1 MKRAFTLIEL
11 LVVIG
16 IIAILAGVL
25 LATLTSSTEAARAA
39 KCMTN
44 MKNLANA
51 CHSYGAACQHYP
63 NAGSVTYISIDESRG
78 IRNAKKTYN
87 ETPGWISWIS
97 RNAFP
102 ASSPTTP
109 PTIGFCGNGTEEDN
123 VFALTNGAL
132 WKYVSGNRDVY
143 VCPSHVQ
150 TKKGGKPLWS
160 YLMNA
165 SFKWDSS
172 EGYSYMN
179 SGAGV
184 SFGSLARA
192 DRILLFSEIPFR
204 GPGEWFPLGDG
215 SGGTEDDAVLQYR
228 GCKDAPGLG
237 GKSRRDG
244 EETIGCNHPLGNVK
258 HPKAWFAHVAF
269 ADAHVEKIRASGLS
283 TDALKELTTFL
294 CTGKDYA
301 LDAEGN
307 LQELK

>member
-1 MKRAFTLIEL
+1 MKRAFTLVEL

-16 IIAILAGVL
+16 IIAVLAGVL

-51 CHSYGAACQHYP
+51 CHSYGAVNRHYP
-63 NAGSVTYISIDESRG
+63 NAGSVTYIHVDESRG
-78 IRNAKKTYN
+78 IRNAKKTYD
-87 ETPGWISWIS
+87 ETRGWISWMS
-97 RNAFP
+97 CNLFP
-102 ASSPTTP
+102 SGTP
-109 PTIGFCGNGTEEDN
+109 STPQTIGFLGTGNEHDD
-123 VFALTNGAL
+123 VYALTNGAL

-143 VCPSHVQ
+143 VCPCHVQ
-150 TKKGGKPLWS
+150 AKKGNRPLWS

-165 SFKWDSS
+165 RFKWDSS
-172 EGYSYMN
+172 EGYSYLN

-184 SFGSLARA
+184 AFGSLSRA

-204 GPGEWFPLGDG
+204 GVGEWWPLGDG
-215 SGGTEDDAVLQYR
+215 GGGTEDDAILQYR

-244 EETIGCNHPLGNVK
+244 EETIGGNHPLGSVK

-269 ADAHVEKIRASGLS
+269 ADAHVEKIKVSGLS
-283 TDALKELTTFL
+283 TDALKDLTTYL
-294 CTGKDYA
+294 CEGKDYA
-301 LDAEGN
+301 LDGEGN

>member
-1 MKRAFTLIEL
+1 MKRAFTLVEL

-16 IIAILAGVL
+16 IIAVLAGVL

-51 CHSYGAACQHYP
+51 CHSYGAVNRHYP
-63 NAGSVTYISIDESRG
+63 NAGSVTYITIDESQG
-78 IRNAKKTYN
+78 IRNAKKTYR
-87 ETPGWISWIS
+87 ETAGWISWLS

-102 ASSPTTP
+102 SSSATTP
-109 PTIGFCGNGTEEDN
+109 QTIGFFGTGNEDDN
-123 VFALTNGAL
+123 VYALTNGAI

-143 VCPSHVQ
+143 VCPCHVQ
-150 TKKGGKPLWS
+150 AKKGNRPLWS

-165 SFKWDSS
+165 RFKWDSS
-172 EGYSYMN
+172 EGYSYLN
-179 SGAGV
+179 TGAGIM
-184 SFGSLARA
+184 FGSLARA

-204 GPGEWFPLGDG
+204 GAGEWFPEGNGG
-215 SGGTEDDAVLQYR
+215 SGTDDDAILQYR

-244 EETIGCNHPLGNVK
+244 EETIGGNHPLGNVK

-269 ADAHVEKIRASGLS
+269 ADAHVEKIKVSGLS
-283 TDALKELTTFL
+283 TDGLKELTTLL
-294 CTGKDYA
+294 CTGKDYT
-301 LDAEGN
+301 LDSDGN
-307 LQELK
+307 IQELK